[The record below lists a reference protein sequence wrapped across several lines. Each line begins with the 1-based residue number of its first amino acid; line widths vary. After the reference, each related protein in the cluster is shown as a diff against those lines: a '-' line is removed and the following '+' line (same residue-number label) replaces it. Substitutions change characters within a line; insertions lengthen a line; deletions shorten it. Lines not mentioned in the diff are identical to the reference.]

1 MSAKASVTPSADSG
15 ALDPEVAYPARP
27 ELPPMAVSPAAAAVY
42 QRDAGTQG
50 ESDVG
55 PKDDRRGYDANSGAD
70 VAGSGVA
77 SARTGAAG
85 TAGSRRVDPG
95 ASSADA
101 APSDARPD
109 DGDERVDPDGTYGAL
124 ADGAMADGAMADK
137 ALADGATN
145 DGEPA
150 DPDRAPRF
158 PEIDLT
164 IVLVPAN
171 SVNADRL
178 IALASS
184 LRHAGSKPI
193 RLEIDRGNGEFV
205 PLQSGVM
212 ATRLQLSVLLAN
224 RQGPLNAVE
233 LSDFMSA
240 LAPLAAQIGARFE
253 PPDLNQVLGRA
264 RAVDTLAAELDT
276 EVEIFVEAPDR
287 LSSAQFATLGR
298 RLGLYDRG
306 GGRFACLNDGGEVLY
321 LMTTGSRPD
330 LVRFTLDVPR
340 VAVDNDPWRS
350 LVSCATRCAE
360 AVGGRV
366 VDSEGR
372 GLSVGMIDAV
382 SRQLA
387 RRYEQLANAGLAAG
401 STSALRVFN

>member
-1 MSAKASVTPSADSG
+1 MSAKASVAPSADSG
-15 ALDPEVAYPARP
+15 AVDPEVAFPARE

-42 QRDAGTQG
+42 HGDT
-50 ESDVG
+50 
-55 PKDDRRGYDANSGAD
+55 GAD
-70 VAGSGVA
+70 NERAPGRGGDQARGDARAPGVA
-77 SARTGAAG
+77 NPGVGTPGAA
-85 TAGSRRVDPG
+85 TPG
-95 ASSADA
+95 AVFGGVPTPGALPPDAMAGADESAD
-101 APSDARPD
+101 
-109 DGDERVDPDGTYGAL
+109 DEL
-124 ADGAMADGAMADK
+124 ADADTA
-137 ALADGATN
+137 ALT
-145 DGEPA
+145 
-150 DPDRAPRF
+150 RRF
-158 PEIDLT
+158 PAVDLA
-164 IVLVPAN
+164 IVLVPVNA
-171 SVNADRL
+171 VNADRL

-184 LRHAGSKPI
+184 LRHAGSKPV
-193 RLEIDRGNGEFV
+193 RLEIDRGNGEFI

-240 LAPLAAQIGARFE
+240 LASLAAQIGARFE
-253 PPDLNQVLGRA
+253 PPDLNHVLGRA

-287 LSSAQFATLGR
+287 LSPAQFATLGR
-298 RLGLYDRG
+298 RLDLYDRG
-306 GGRFACLNDGGEVLY
+306 TGRFACLNDGGEVLY
-321 LMTTGSRPD
+321 LVTAGSRPD

-366 VDSEGR
+366 IDSEGR

-382 SRQLA
+382 ARQLA

-401 STSALRVFN
+401 STTALRVFN